1 MGFKLLLADDS
12 ATIQKVVQLTFA
24 GEACELSVVGDGAA
38 AYRLA
43 EQLLPDLVLAD
54 VHMPEKNGY
63 ELCAALKQHPLL
75 RQVPVLLLAGSFEPF
90 DEGRARAAGA
100 DGWIEKPFESQALI
114 DRVYQLLGEAAP
126 KIERG
131 DEFIFE
137 EMAGNLP
144 TFEFIEEDAVAVVA
158 AGAEEEED
166 VYPLGVEDILPDEPS
181 SLPPTPVEEA
191 APPAPEPLAKPAPAP
206 AVPAPVAAAPVA
218 PAQAPALALSL
229 GEADLERLVEQA
241 VTRAV
246 ERVLAATAE
255 RVVREVV
262 PELAEALIR
271 EELKQIK
278 DSVG

>member
-1 MGFKLLLADDS
+1 MGFRLLLADDS
-12 ATIQKVVQLTFA
+12 TTIQKVVQLTFA
-24 GEACELSVVGDGAA
+24 GEACELSVAGDGNEALS
-38 AYRLA
+38 LA
-43 EQLLPDLVLAD
+43 EQIVPDVVLAD
-54 VHMPEKNGY
+54 VHMPGKNGY

-75 RQVPVLLLAGSFEPF
+75 KAVPVLLLAGSFEPF
-90 DEGRARAAGA
+90 DEGLARAAGA

-114 DRVYQLLGEAAP
+114 DRVYQLLGEAVP
-126 KIERG
+126 KAECG

-158 AGAEEEED
+158 AGAEEED

-181 SLPPTPVEEA
+181 SLPPTLVEEA
-191 APPAPEPLAKPAPAP
+191 APPAPEPLAEPAPAP
-206 AVPAPVAAAPVA
+206 ALPAPVAATPVA
-218 PAQAPALALSL
+218 PAPALAPSL
-229 GEADLERLVEQA
+229 GETDLERLVEQA

-246 ERVLAATAE
+246 ERVLAVTAE